1 MYDKRPSYCKFYR
14 ILVLCSNLHINDYDT
29 QALTQTLV
37 ILKQSVLNSMPELDS
52 NELKLLEENK
62 MNAWAAYHQRTGF
75 PKSWT
80 GLKVKEIFEKCN
92 LKEK

>member
-1 MYDKRPSYCKFYR
+1 
-14 ILVLCSNLHINDYDT
+14 
-29 QALTQTLV
+29 
-37 ILKQSVLNSMPELDS
+37 MPELDS